1 VHPGRLELFEMII
14 REAVAGDYENLN
26 TLINEVDR
34 LHRDNLPQKF
44 QVSEGPVRDRN
55 FILDLIADESVGLF
69 VAEREAQL
77 VGLVHIMIKDT
88 PDIPILVPRRY
99 AVIDN
104 LVVKGGLRRSG
115 IGRALMTKAHDWAIT
130 KGTKLVELNV
140 YDFNEAALAF
150 YERLGYKTYSRQ
162 MSKSLR
168 FDG

>member
-1 VHPGRLELFEMII
+1 MHSGTSEFVVMLI
-14 REAVAGDYENLN
+14 REAVARDYENLN
-26 TLINEVDR
+26 TLIDAVDR

-44 QVSEGPVRDRN
+44 QESEGPVRDRN

-77 VGLVHIMIKDT
+77 VGLVHIVIRDT
-88 PDIPILVPRRY
+88 PAIPILVPRRY

-104 LVVKGGLRRSG
+104 LVVKDGLRRTG
-115 IGRALMTKAHDWAIT
+115 IGRTLMNKAHNWASA
-130 KGTKLVELNV
+130 KGAKLVELNV

-150 YERLGYKTYSRQ
+150 YERLGYKTFSRQ

-168 FDG
+168 FDE

>member
-1 VHPGRLELFEMII
+1 MEMLI
-14 REAVAGDYENLN
+14 REAVARDYKNLN
-26 TLINEVDR
+26 TLIDAVDR

-44 QVSEGPVRDRN
+44 QESEGPVRDRN
-55 FILDLIADESVGLF
+55 LILALIADESVGLF

-77 VGLVHIMIKDT
+77 VGLVHIGIRDT

-115 IGRALMTKAHDWAIT
+115 IGRALMIKAHDWAIT
-130 KGTKLVELNV
+130 KGAKLVELNV

-150 YERLGYKTYSRQ
+150 YERLGYKTFSRQ
-162 MSKSLR
+162 MSKSLK
-168 FDG
+168 FDE

>member
-1 VHPGRLELFEMII
+1 MEILI
-14 REAVAGDYENLN
+14 REAVARDYKNLN
-26 TLINEVDR
+26 TLIDAVDR

-44 QVSEGPVRDRN
+44 QESDGSVRDRN
-55 FILDLIADESVGLF
+55 FILDLITDESVGLF

-77 VGLVHIMIKDT
+77 VGLVHIVIRDT

-104 LVVKGGLRRSG
+104 LVVKEGFQRVG
-115 IGRALMTKAHDWAIT
+115 IGRALMDKAHNWAIA
-130 KGTKLVELNV
+130 KGAKLVELNV

-162 MSKSLR
+162 MSKPLK
-168 FDG
+168 FEE

>member
-1 VHPGRLELFEMII
+1 METII
-14 REAVAGDYENLN
+14 REAVSRDYENLN
-26 TLINEVDR
+26 TLIDAVDR

-44 QVSEGPVRDRN
+44 QESEGPVRDRN

-77 VGLVHIMIKDT
+77 VGLVHIVIKDT

-104 LVVKGGLRRSG
+104 LVVKDGLRRAG

-130 KGTKLVELNV
+130 KGAKLVELNV

-162 MSKSLR
+162 MSKSLK
-168 FDG
+168 FDE

>member
-1 VHPGRLELFEMII
+1 MHPGRSEFVEMII
-14 REAVAGDYENLN
+14 REAVARDYENLN
-26 TLINEVDR
+26 TLIDAVDR

-44 QVSEGPVRDRN
+44 QESEGPVRDRN

-77 VGLVHIMIKDT
+77 VGLVHIVIRDT

-104 LVVKGGLRRSG
+104 LVVKDGLRRSG
-115 IGRALMTKAHDWAIT
+115 IGRALMIKAHDWAIT
-130 KGTKLVELNV
+130 KGAKLVELNV

-168 FDG
+168 FDE

>member
-1 VHPGRLELFEMII
+1 MHPGRLEFVEMII
-14 REAVAGDYENLN
+14 REAVARDYENLD
-26 TLINEVDR
+26 TLIDEVDR

-44 QVSEGPVRDRN
+44 QESEGPVRDKN

-77 VGLVHIMIKDT
+77 IGLVHIVIRDT

-130 KGTKLVELNV
+130 KGAKLVELNV
-140 YDFNEAALAF
+140 YDFNEVALVF
-150 YERLGYKTYSRQ
+150 YDRLGYKTYSRQ

-168 FDG
+168 FDE